1 MQQQHFIH
9 KVIKLQFYISC
20 LYKDL
25 NTQEKYLYMLYEA
38 LAFFQQVNF

>member
-9 KVIKLQFYISC
+9 NVIKLQFYISC

-25 NTQEKYLYMLYEA
+25 NTRKGFVHA
-38 LAFFQQVNF
+38 I